1 MKWGL
6 RLLGV
11 FDILTFLLFIK
22 PKLLFLSAS
31 FSFLP
36 FSILQKTNA
45 LFEVILL
52 LLFLAS
58 GILLFLQKKSGLI
71 FSFILIPFRFSFLY
85 FSLDFLSHLAYF
97 LSANQWIA
105 PISFPSYWFYMLLL
119 AEITRYALSVY
130 WYYKLTKS

>member
-52 LLFLAS
+52 LLFLTS

-105 PISFPSYWFYMLLL
+105 PISFPPYWFYMLLL

>member
-6 RLLGV
+6 RLLGAL
-11 FDILTFLLFIK
+11 DILTFLLFIK
-22 PKLLFLSAS
+22 SKLSFLSTT
-31 FSFLP
+31 FNFLQ

-52 LLFLAS
+52 ILFLTS
-58 GILLFLQKKSGLI
+58 GILLFQQKKLGLI
-71 FSFILIPFRFSFLY
+71 LSFVLIPFRFSFLY

-97 LSANQWIA
+97 LSSNQWIA
-105 PISFPSYWFYMLLL
+105 PISFPSYWFYVLLFT
-119 AEITRYALSVY
+119 EIIRYALSVY